1 MLDNMQNARQEG
13 RIEGQIE
20 LLDDIL
26 NLVFHEDPD
35 LDQIIKHSMQINNSE
50 MIETLRELIRK
61 KDLKDV
67 KKMIMS
73 L

>member
-1 MLDNMQNARQEG
+1 MEKHVEVIRDEG
-13 RIEGQIE
+13 RLEGQIE

-35 LDQIIKHSMQINNSE
+35 LNDIIFHSQKINNSE
-50 MIETLRELIRK
+50 MIETLRTLLRK
-61 KDLKDV
+61 KDLTDV
-67 KKMIMS
+67 KKMILS

>member
-1 MLDNMQNARQEG
+1 MQEKLDQARLD
-13 RIEGQIE
+13 GQIE

-26 NLVFHEDPD
+26 NLVYHEDPD
-35 LDQIIKHSMQINNSE
+35 LNEIIMHSRKINNTE
-50 MIETLRELIRK
+50 LIETLRTLLRK
-61 KDLKDV
+61 KDLTDV

>member
-1 MLDNMQNARQEG
+1 MREKLDQARL
-13 RIEGQIE
+13 EGQIE

-26 NLVFHEDPD
+26 NLVYHEDPD
-35 LDQIIKHSMQINNSE
+35 LELIINHSRKINNAE
-50 MIETLRELIRK
+50 LIETLRTLLRK
-61 KDLKDV
+61 KDLTDV